1 MALQVNILFFAS
13 MTDKTGIER
22 WIPSLPDGTTLEDI
36 KNIILD
42 EFPDSADLMPV
53 CYVAVNQEYV
63 LGNPVLTDSD
73 EIAFFPPVS
82 GG

>member
-1 MALQVNILFFAS
+1 MQVNVLFFAS
-13 MTDKTGIER
+13 MKDKTGMER

-36 KNIILD
+36 KNIVA
-42 EFPDSADLMPV
+42 EKFPDSADLLPI
-53 CYVAVNQEYV
+53 CHVAVNQEYV
-63 LGNPVLTDSD
+63 LGNPVLTHLD